1 MNVARQ
7 MCRSHID
14 DRGRPSESCIGDLI
28 AATFPRLRRCLRAG
42 IRVVPPMNEKSFDIC
57 IPIVVVLIAVAVW
70 QFYGLVTDGPDI
82 RHGSVELAASPS
94 SAVRTT
100 GN

>member
-1 MNVARQ
+1 
-7 MCRSHID
+7 
-14 DRGRPSESCIGDLI
+14 
-28 AATFPRLRRCLRAG
+28 
-42 IRVVPPMNEKSFDIC
+42 MNEKSFDIC

-94 SAVRTT
+94 SAGRTT